1 MDNLCPQLTR
11 QRLSIEAKVE
21 GYRMGVAQVRVFAKL
36 LTEAIGMSMIDGIE
50 PIVWTPDTG
59 KHAGVTFVQ
68 PWVESALQ
76 IHTWSEFDFIAIDI
90 FTCKPFNTQEV
101 VDLVFGFFH
110 ADEVQWADG
119 PCTFPS

>member
-21 GYRMGVAQVRVFAKL
+21 AYRMTLANVQVFARL
-36 LTEAIGMSMIDGIE
+36 LTCAIGMT
-50 PIVWTPDTG
+50 PIKGVGPIIWTPTTG

-76 IHTWSEFDFIAIDI
+76 IHTWSAFDFLAVDI
-90 FTCKPFNTQEV
+90 FTCKPFDPQEV
-101 VDLVFGFFH
+101 AELTE
-110 ADEVQWADG
+110 A
-119 PCTFPS
+119 